1 MPAIIKEVNN
11 LPIISQFY
19 GIIVM
24 MFFEGERHHI
34 PHIHID
40 YAEYSCIFD
49 FDGNIIKGNIPKKQE
64 KLVQAWIEIHKCE
77 LQELWKLAKDKK
89 RIFKIKPLN

>member
-1 MPAIIKEVNN
+1 MKEK
-11 LPIISQFY
+11 
-19 GIIVM
+19 GIIY
-24 MFFEGERHHI
+24 HI
-34 PHIHID
+34 YIY